1 MKTLSILL
9 VFLLSFNVL
18 AQEGVKYID
27 KDSPAPYNGYLF
39 TIKKTQSV
47 RKELIE
53 KDRLAEFNKVLQEN
67 IKLQEKIIV
76 NKNEQ
81 VKLLSDQ
88 NEKLAKEIDSKK
100 GMSTFEK
107 CLWFGLG
114 VTAAGFAVYGAKQIV
129 N

>member
-1 MKTLSILL
+1 MKIVNILL

-18 AQEGVKYID
+18 AQDVKYLD

-53 KDRLAEFNKVLQEN
+53 KDRLTEFNKVLQEN
-67 IKLQEKIIV
+67 IKIQDQIIE
-76 NKNEQ
+76 NKTEQ
-81 VKLLSDQ
+81 VQMLAVQ

-100 GMSTFEK
+100 GMSNFEK
-107 CLWFGLG
+107 VLWFTLG